1 MIVALGIEYDGSEF
15 SGWQVQPDQPTVQAA
30 LERALEAFL
39 GRPTPTICAGRT
51 DAGVHATHQV
61 VSFATEALRRPE
73 SWVRGLNANLPKSVA
88 VRWMREVPEDFHA
101 RFSARSRTYEYWILN
116 DPVRSPIMRLRTGW
130 VFRPLDH
137 ERMAE
142 AAKTLLGTHDFTS
155 FRAAECQ
162 AATPV
167 RTMEALDVV
176 RVGSFVG
183 VRLRANAFLQHMVRN
198 IVGTLIYIG
207 TGREPVE
214 WMAEVLAAKCRSA
227 AAPTFSPCGLYLT
240 GVEYA
245 ADVPQE
251 AAGPFGS
258 VFSDASPVR
267 ISR

>member
-116 DPVRSPIMRLRTGW
+116 DPVRSPGGA
-130 VFRPLDH
+130 RP
-137 ERMAE
+137 R
-142 AAKTLLGTHDFTS
+142 S
-155 FRAAECQ
+155 FR
-162 AATPV
+162 
-167 RTMEALDVV
+167 
-176 RVGSFVG
+176 
-183 VRLRANAFLQHMVRN
+183 RAR
-198 IVGTLIYIG
+198 
-207 TGREPVE
+207 R
-214 WMAEVLAAKCRSA
+214 R
-227 AAPTFSPCGLYLT
+227 APPSC
-240 GVEYA
+240 A
-245 ADVPQE
+245 R
-251 AAGPFGS
+251 
-258 VFSDASPVR
+258 ASPPGTPQPE
-267 ISR
+267 SS